1 MGWASLLIKK
11 VLVLAKPDYQYENG
25 GSMFKGTI
33 TYREAGTVQKL
44 EVKQDN
50 VFKLL
55 EVMSRFDDL
64 SVIEVHI
71 IKEVV

>member
-1 MGWASLLIKK
+1 M
-11 VLVLAKPDYQYENG
+11 Y
-25 GSMFKGTI
+25 KGVI
-33 TYREAGTVQKL
+33 TYRESGKIQKL

-55 EVMSRFDDL
+55 EIMVRFDDL
-64 SVIEVHI
+64 SVIEIHI